1 MKRNAEDDE
10 VPRGLPGRIV
20 RREGFVE
27 VHLDEDMLCS
37 KPKPECAEAVKEVA
51 RVYDVDRLMLVCDR
65 FRSDQTLADAYALGS
80 QVATEAAGLRLCILL
95 TNRPVRPVDHF
106 VELVARNRGGR
117 IEYFDDYAAAK
128 AWLLEG
134 GGH

>member
-1 MKRNAEDDE
+1 MERNAEDED
-10 VPRGLPGRIV
+10 VPQGLPGRVV

-27 VHLDEDMLCS
+27 VHLDEEMLCS

-51 RVYDVDRLMLVCDR
+51 RVYGVDRVMLVCDR
-65 FRSDQTLADAYALGS
+65 FRSGQTLTDAYQLGK
-80 QVATEAAGLRLCILL
+80 QVATEGARLRICILL
-95 TNRPVRPVDHF
+95 TNRPVQPVDHF

-128 AWLLEG
+128 EWLTRSVS
-134 GGH
+134 